1 MPRKPWEKQE
11 SRLANLLGGER
22 NAGSGNG
29 WSRKQDV
36 RSKKFLVEAKWTSK
50 KSFSIKADA
59 LRQLEHN
66 AAIEDR
72 IPVLAIEL
80 GGRRYVLVR
89 EDDFPFNTDT
99 GEPR

>member
-1 MPRKPWEKQE
+1 MKQPWEKQE

-29 WSRKQDV
+29 WSRKGDV
-36 RSKKFLVEAKWTSK
+36 RSPKFLVEAKITSK
-50 KSFSIKADA
+50 KSFSIKVDV

-66 AAIEDR
+66 AAIENR
-72 IPVLAIEL
+72 TPVLAIEM
-80 GGRRYVLVR
+80 GGHRYVLVR